1 MTPDR
6 VRDTLGERPAR
17 GPHGRAAALEEAGAT
32 LVRASTFL
40 RAAGQAPAAV
50 PARSRAHLA
59 CNALRELDR
68 FLDVLVDEAAATLDG
83 KLASRGFGR
92 LRNVPNK
99 LRAVHAVLDLPSPGH
114 ERLRAIGRVRECLHR
129 RRGEARDA
137 AIWDDLAVA
146 TGHPPAP
153 AARGAWLVLA
163 TLDLT
168 PICAF
173 YEAITLALLAALR
186 ARSS

>member
-1 MTPDR
+1 MTPHD
-6 VRDTLGERPAR
+6 
-17 GPHGRAAALEEAGAT
+17 HHAAPGDHEAD
-32 LVRASTFL
+32 
-40 RAAGQAPAAV
+40 
-50 PARSRAHLA
+50 
-59 CNALRELDR
+59 ELDR
-68 FLDVLVDEAAATLDG
+68 FLDVLVDEAAATLN
-83 KLASRGFGR
+83 AEGFGR

-137 AIWDDLAVA
+137 AIWDDLAAA
-146 TGHPPAP
+146 TGHPAAP
-153 AARGAWLVLA
+153 AARSAWLVLA
-163 TLDLT
+163 PPDLT